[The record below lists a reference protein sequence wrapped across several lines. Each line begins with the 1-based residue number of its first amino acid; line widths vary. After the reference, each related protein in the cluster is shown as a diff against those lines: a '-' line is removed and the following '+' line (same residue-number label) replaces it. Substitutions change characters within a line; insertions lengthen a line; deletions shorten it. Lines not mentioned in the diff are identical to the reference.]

1 MRAKSIQ
8 HAEYEIVKTMI
19 ENMGSLLPPRCST
32 DGGTISPLW
41 SEKDKDE
48 HATKRVSKAAIKIR
62 KELNN
67 KMEKLRKH
75 LPENHVDYDDG
86 VNG

>member
-1 MRAKSIQ
+1 MRAKSIK
-8 HAEYEIVKTMI
+8 HAEYEIAKTMV

-41 SEKDKDE
+41 SNKDTDV
-48 HATKRVSKAAIKIR
+48 HATQRVVKAAVKIR
-62 KELNN
+62 KELRN